1 VSGETPG
8 TVVVLPDLD
17 ALSHEAAQIF
27 VLLSQASIAARGKFA
42 VALSGGSTPRAL
54 YSLLAQERYSGAVEW
69 NKVHLFWADERCV
82 PPDHPASNFKLASET
97 FISSVT
103 LPSENSHRIKGEK
116 EAAVAAGEYEQ
127 DIRAFFA
134 GEGVPAF
141 DLVILGVG
149 EDGHTASLFPGSSAL
164 TETKRFAVPVL
175 RKRPGPD
182 RVTLTL
188 PSLNNALHVLFLAAG
203 KTKAAVLR
211 EIIDEGNRMGHP
223 AGLLRPARGSVRW
236 LLDRD
241 AASQLHT
248 T

>member
-1 VSGETPG
+1 MSGGKPG

-17 ALSHEAAQIF
+17 AMSREAAGLF
-27 VLLSQASIAARGKFA
+27 VLLSQAAIAAHGRFA
-42 VALSGGSTPRAL
+42 VALSGGSTPRAF
-54 YSLLAQERYSGAVEW
+54 YSLLAQERYSGPVEW

-97 FISSVT
+97 FISSRM
-103 LPSENSHRIKGEK
+103 LPPENIHRIRGEK
-116 EAAVAAGEYEQ
+116 DAAAAAGEYEQ
-127 DIRAFFA
+127 DLRTFFA

-149 EDGHTASLFPGSSAL
+149 EDGHTASLFPGAAAVK
-164 TETKRFAVPVL
+164 EMKRMAVPVP
-175 RKRPGPD
+175 RKRPEPD

-188 PSLNNALHVLFLAAG
+188 PLLSSALHVLFLANG

-211 EIIDEGNRMGHP
+211 EIIDEGNRTGHP
-223 AGLLRPARGSVRW
+223 AGLVRPSRGSVRW